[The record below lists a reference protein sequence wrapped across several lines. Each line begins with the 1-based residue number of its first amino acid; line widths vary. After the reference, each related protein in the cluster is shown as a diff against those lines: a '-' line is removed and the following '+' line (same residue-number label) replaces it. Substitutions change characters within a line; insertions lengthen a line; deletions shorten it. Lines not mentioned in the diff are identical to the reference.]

1 MPARW
6 QERRK
11 MQIKPTQRPKV
22 TDDDTALITAIQAGD
37 GERFEELVTRYEGKL
52 YNFGIRI
59 CKDISDAE
67 DLVQETFINI
77 FRYLKDFRQE
87 TKFKNWMYRIATG
100 VCHRMRRRS
109 RYAPDRELSLDEFI
123 PKDHADIDTELPVW
137 AAMPINHVL
146 NRELGDHLKA
156 SVKELPPQY
165 RLVLVLRD
173 MEGFSTDETAEILG
187 ITPSN
192 VKVRL
197 HRARLFLRDELKGY
211 FHDNQPHTP

>member
-1 MPARW
+1 MTDAAA
-6 QERRK
+6 K
-11 MQIKPTQRPKV
+11 QIK
-22 TDDDTALITAIQAGD
+22 DSDTELITAIQTGE
-37 GERFEELVTRYEGKL
+37 GERFEELVSRYEAKL
-52 YNFGIRI
+52 YNFGLRI
-59 CKDISDAE
+59 CKDVSDAE

-77 FRYLKDFRQE
+77 FRYLGDFRQE
-87 TKFKNWMYRIATG
+87 TRFKNWMYRIATG

-109 RYAPDRELSLDEFI
+109 KYAPERELSLEEFI
-123 PKDHADIDTELPVW
+123 PKDHAEIDVETPAW
-137 AAMPINHVL
+137 AAMPIHQVL

-173 MEGFSTDETAEILG
+173 MEGFSTEETAEILG
-187 ITPSN
+187 ITQAN

-211 FHDNQPHTP
+211 FS

>member
-1 MPARW
+1 MEKDSSRAPEVR
-6 QERRK
+6 
-11 MQIKPTQRPKV
+11 
-22 TDDDTALITAIQAGD
+22 DDDTELISAIQKGAV
-37 GERFEELVTRYEGKL
+37 ERFEELVTRYEGKL

-59 CKDISDAE
+59 CRDVSDAE

-77 FRYLKDFRQE
+77 FRYLKDFRQD
-87 TKFKNWMYRIATG
+87 TRFKNWMYRIATG

-109 RYAPDRELSLDEFI
+109 KYAPERELSLDEFL
-123 PKDHADIDTELPVW
+123 PNDHTEIDAELPAW
-137 AAMPINHVL
+137 AAMPIHQVL
-146 NRELGDHLKA
+146 NRELGDRLKA

-187 ITPSN
+187 ITPAN

-197 HRARLFLRDELKGY
+197 HRARLFLREELKGY
-211 FHDNQPHTP
+211 FS

>member
-1 MPARW
+1 MTDAAA
-6 QERRK
+6 K
-11 MQIKPTQRPKV
+11 QIK
-22 TDDDTALITAIQAGD
+22 DSDTELITAIQTGE
-37 GERFEELVTRYEGKL
+37 GERFEELVSRYEARL
-52 YNFGIRI
+52 YNFGLRI
-59 CKDISDAE
+59 CKDVSDAE

-77 FRYLKDFRQE
+77 FRYLGDFRQE
-87 TKFKNWMYRIATG
+87 TRFKNWMYRIATG

-109 RYAPDRELSLDEFI
+109 KYAPERELSLEEFI
-123 PKDHADIDTELPVW
+123 PKDHAEIDVETPAW
-137 AAMPINHVL
+137 AAMPIHQVL

-173 MEGFSTDETAEILG
+173 MEGFSTEETAEILG
-187 ITPSN
+187 ITQAN

-211 FHDNQPHTP
+211 FS

>member
-1 MPARW
+1 M
-6 QERRK
+6 ER
-11 MQIKPTQRPKV
+11 KPIQTPDVR
-22 TDDDTALITAIQAGD
+22 DNDTELVTAIQNGATD
-37 GERFEELVTRYEGKL
+37 RFEELVTRYEGKL
-52 YNFGIRI
+52 YNFGLRV
-59 CKDISDAE
+59 CKDASDSE

-109 RYAPDRELSLDEFI
+109 KYAPERELSLDEFL
-123 PKDHADIDTELPVW
+123 PQDLADIDTELPAW
-137 AAMPINHVL
+137 AAMPIHQVL

-173 MEGFSTDETAEILG
+173 MEGFSTDEASEILG
-187 ITPSN
+187 ITPTN

-197 HRARLFLRDELKGY
+197 HRARLFLREELKGY
-211 FHDNQPHTP
+211 FHDNQPHTS